1 MVHRLPRKQ
10 IRITDLLL
18 RTESEIADG
27 VKHQH
32 PVIAH
37 IVILCPHRVYT
48 TAADDRLVDLIVKFL
63 YFIFHNLPHSIP
75 FGTEWSIRQDFEIV
89 NLYSLRDIKPI
100 CYNVRI
106 VISMVF
112 QLIGTHNHRLPG
124 AVLASVFHLDFCK

>member
-10 IRITDLLL
+10 LRITDLLL
-18 RTESEIADG
+18 RTESEFADG

-63 YFIFHNLPHSIP
+63 YFIFVKPDGRAGGETSGRGQDPQND
-75 FGTEWSIRQDFEIV
+75 GTV
-89 NLYSLRDIKPI
+89 YG
-100 CYNVRI
+100 V
-106 VISMVF
+106 
-112 QLIGTHNHRLPG
+112 
-124 AVLASVFHLDFCK
+124 

>member
-18 RTESEIADG
+18 RTESEFADG

-75 FGTEWSIRQDFEIV
+75 FGTERSIRQDFEIV

-124 AVLASVFHLDFCK
+124 AVLAFVFHLDFCK